1 MENLTNDEREIV
13 MRVTQMLTGALCA
26 AGLMFA
32 TSSLNAAGQY
42 GPGVT
47 DTEIK
52 IGNTNPYSG
61 PASSYGIN
69 GKVHAAYFNM
79 INEQGGINGR
89 KINYISRD
97 DAYSPPK
104 TVELVRQLVEQDKV
118 FLLFAPLGTP
128 PNMSIHGYLNENKV
142 PQLFVATGA
151 DQWND
156 PKHFPWTMMWLP
168 SYGIEARI
176 YANYI
181 LKNLPNAKIAV
192 LYQND
197 DYGKD
202 YLNGLRAGLGDKAA
216 KMIVATQSYET
227 TDPTIDSQVVALQGS
242 GADVLLTAAIPKFAA
257 QTVRKVYDIGWRPTH
272 FLNSVGNSVGLVMKP
287 AGLEKGV
294 GIISASYYKDPTDPQ
309 WQDTPEYKEWLAFMN
324 KYGFSGSISDS
335 QAAIGYS
342 YAQTLVEVLK
352 MCGDNLTRE
361 NIMKQAASLH
371 NLKLPMLLPG
381 ITLNTS
387 ADDFDPIK
395 QMQLEK
401 FDGTTW
407 KVFGDVLSGSGS

>member
-1 MENLTNDEREIV
+1 MTAKR
-13 MRVTQMLTGALCA
+13 TMLTCLCA
-26 AGLMFA
+26 AGLMLA
-32 TSSLNAAGQY
+32 GNTVYAAGQY

-69 GKVHAAYFNM
+69 GKVHAAYFAM
-79 INEQGGINGR
+79 INEKGGINGR
-89 KINYISRD
+89 KINYITRD
-97 DAYSPPK
+97 DSYSPPK
-104 TVELVRQLVEQDKV
+104 TVELIRQMVEQDKV
-118 FLLFAPLGTP
+118 FLLFATLGTP
-128 PNMSIHGYLNENKV
+128 SNMAIHGYLNDHKV
-142 PQLFVATGA
+142 AQLFVATGA

-168 SYGIEARI
+168 SYGIESHI

-181 LKNLPNAKIAV
+181 LKNLPNAKISV

-216 KMIVATQSYET
+216 KMIVAAQSYET
-227 TDPTIDSQVVALQGS
+227 TDPTVDQQVVALQGS

-257 QTVRKVYDIGWRPTH
+257 QTVRKVYDIGWKPTH

-294 GIISASYYKDPTDPQ
+294 GIISAAHVMDPTDPQ
-309 WQDTPEYKEWLAFMN
+309 WQDTPGFKEWLAFMN
-324 KYGFSGSISDS
+324 SHGLSGSITDV
-335 QAAIGYS
+335 QAVIGYS
-342 YAQTLVEVLK
+342 YAQTMVEVLK

-361 NIMKQAASLH
+361 NVMKQAASLH
-371 NLKLPMLLPG
+371 DLKLPLLLPG

-387 ADDFDPIK
+387 ADNFDPIK
-395 QMQLEK
+395 QMQLQK

-407 KVFGDVLSGSGS
+407 KLFGEVISGSGT